1 MKKTLFISFSLL
13 FLFCIRASGQF
24 YSIGQSRAVLKWER
38 IENGRFSV
46 VYPAGHLSKAEEVLK
61 GFTLAAE
68 EVSRSLGV
76 KPPVV
81 PLVLHT
87 GSAISNAYAIW
98 APKRIELLSTPP
110 QDSYAQ
116 PWIQQLALHEYRHA
130 VQLSSLN
137 RGVTRFAGY
146 LFGQQVAGVSA
157 GLFVPK
163 WFLEGD
169 AVVSETSHGYSGR
182 GRNPAFHRPWVAQ
195 LAEKGAY
202 SFPKA
207 TLGSYRDF
215 VPDVYTTGYQ
225 IVATSRMKYGPGLWE
240 NAMKT
245 SAMKPWLITPFNKGL
260 KNISGLNKKGLY
272 LEAVDYRNKQTA
284 SVTQGT
290 GHRVIPASTKNQ
302 YVNYLNP
309 QRINDSVVVALKK
322 SLGKPP
328 LIVAVNENGREK
340 RLCTPG
346 IILDEHI
353 SAGNG
358 QLVWAEYRPHIRWET
373 ENYTEIVIFSIAD
386 GKKRR
391 LPLKG
396 RFYAPEISP
405 DGKQIAAIEYD
416 KAGDC
421 NIVVIKDDSLRRYP
435 VPGGMH
441 ASTPA
446 WSYDQRSLVMV
457 FLSDEGKC
465 LTLLSLG
472 DGSFGFL
479 TPFSYR
485 EISNPVFNG
494 DEIIYTE
501 TFEEKSQLFSLNIT
515 TGNKQRIT
523 DVRFGA
529 DYPSVH
535 NRQILFND
543 YTANGFRIGMV
554 NPDTL
559 TMLSVSENR
568 NSWELAEAMSAQE
581 TRLDF
586 SRLTSDTAVKPMPYK
601 EWKHLFGIHSWAPL
615 YIDIGGETA
624 RPGVSFMSQNL
635 LSTLFITAGYDYNL
649 QEETGMW
656 KADVSWKGWYPEFR
670 AVVSQGKR
678 AATALNSEDQPERFT
693 WNETNLDAGITQNL
707 NLSRG
712 AYTAG
717 VSGNADFNFSR
728 ISHDQSTPGD
738 FTSGDLTGLSYR
750 TSGYIYKRQAYRDL
764 APRLGVNM
772 ELRFRHTPF
781 GQIKA
786 GEIVAAQTMIYLPGL
801 AANHSFSL
809 YAGIQFLDPGKYRFS
824 NLISISRGYTTEIR
838 GNEILSFR
846 FAYRFPLLYPD
857 MALGGLFYL
866 KRIRTG
872 LYYDYTL
879 AQNPDPQS
887 VYKSTGI
894 DLVGDFHLFGL
905 SIPLS
910 AGIRTLYTDLDG
922 KISASLLFSV
932 NFYDY

>member
-1 MKKTLFISFSLL
+1 MNKSLL
-13 FLFCIRASGQF
+13 FLFSLLLLLCNSASGQF
-24 YSIGQSRAVLKWER
+24 YSIGQSRAGLRWEK
-38 IENGRFSV
+38 IENGYFSV
-46 VYPAGHLSKAEEVLK
+46 IYPAGHQAKANEVLA
-61 GFTLAAE
+61 GFSLAAE

-76 KPPVV
+76 KPPAV

-130 VQLSSLN
+130 VQLSALN
-137 RGVTRFAGY
+137 RGITRTLGF
-146 LFGQQVAGVSA
+146 LFGQQVAGVST

-182 GRNPAFHRPWVAQ
+182 GRSPAFHRTLIAQ
-195 LAEKGAY
+195 LAENGAY

-225 IVATSRMKYGPGLWE
+225 IVAISRKKYGPGLWE
-240 NAMKT
+240 NAMRT
-245 SAMKPWLITPFNKGL
+245 TAMKPWLITPFNKGL
-260 KNISGLNKKGLY
+260 KSVSGLNKKGLY
-272 LEAVDYRNKQTA
+272 LEAVAYLNQKNESA
-284 SVTQGT
+284 SKGT
-290 GHRVIPASTKNQ
+290 GYPVIPAETKKH
-302 YVNYLNP
+302 YADYLNP
-309 QRINDSVVVALKK
+309 HKINDSVVVVLKRT
-322 SLGKPP
+322 LGQPP
-328 LIVAVNENGREK
+328 MIVALNEKGEEK
-340 RLCTPG
+340 TLCSPG

-353 SAGNG
+353 SAGSG
-358 QLVWAEYRPHIRWET
+358 LVVWAEYRPHIRWET
-373 ENYTEIVIFSIAD
+373 ESQTEIVTYRISG
-386 GKKRR
+386 GKIRR

-416 KAGDC
+416 KSGAC
-421 NIVVIKDDSLRRYP
+421 RIIVINEDSLRIYP

-446 WSYDQRSLVMV
+446 WSDDQKKIATVI
-457 FLSDEGKC
+457 LSDKGKS
-465 LTLLSLG
+465 LALLNLE
-472 DGSFGFL
+472 DGSFSHL
-479 TPFSYR
+479 TPFSFK
-485 EISNPVFNG
+485 EISNPVFNE
-494 DEIIYTE
+494 DEVIFTE
-501 TFEEKSQLFSLNIT
+501 TFDEKSQLLSLDLN
-515 TGNKQRIT
+515 TGEKQRIT
-523 DVRFGA
+523 DARFGA
-529 DYPSVH
+529 EYASVWKG
-535 NRQILFND
+535 QVIFND
-543 YTANGFRIGMV
+543 YTASGFRVAIV

-559 TMLSVSENR
+559 AVLSMNESG

-581 TRLDF
+581 TRVDF
-586 SRLTSDTAVKPMPYK
+586 NRIASDTSSTPMPYK
-601 EWKHLFGIHSWAPL
+601 EWKHLFGFHSWAPV

-624 RPGVSFMSQNL
+624 RPGVSVMSQNL

-656 KADVSWKGWYPEFR
+656 KADLSWKGWFPEFR
-670 AVVSQGKR
+670 AVISQGKR

-712 AYTAG
+712 AYSAG
-717 VSGNADFNFSR
+717 LSGNADFNYSL
-728 ISHDQSTPGD
+728 ISHDQSTPED
-738 FTSGDLTGLSYR
+738 FTRGNLSGLSYR
-750 TSGYIYKRQAYRDL
+750 ATGYIYKRQAYRDL
-764 APRLGVNM
+764 APGLGVNM

-786 GEIVAAQTMIYLPGL
+786 GEIVAAQTVIYLPGL
-801 AANHSFSL
+801 AANHSISL
-809 YAGIQFLDPGKYRFS
+809 YGGIQFTDPGKYRFS
-824 NLISISRGYTTEIR
+824 NLISTSRGYTTQIR
-838 GNEILSFR
+838 GNEILSLR

-857 MALGGLFYL
+857 LALGGLLYL

-872 LYYDYTL
+872 LFYDYTI
-879 AQNPDPQS
+879 AQNPDPRS
-887 VYKSTGI
+887 VYTASGL
-894 DLVGDFHLFGL
+894 DMVGDFHLFGL
-905 SIPLS
+905 SIPVS
-910 AGIRTLYTDLDG
+910 AGIRTLYTGLDS

-932 NFYDY
+932 NFYEY